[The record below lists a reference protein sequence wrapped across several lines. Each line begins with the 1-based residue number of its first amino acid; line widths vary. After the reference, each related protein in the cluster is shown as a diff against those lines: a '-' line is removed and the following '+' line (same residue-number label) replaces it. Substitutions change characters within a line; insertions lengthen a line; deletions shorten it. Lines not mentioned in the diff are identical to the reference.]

1 MFEVAR
7 TPYITKILEVKDK
20 DTIIVMGI
28 GKPKTIQLPK
38 EVVEWVSESKVA
50 IRILDELIGH
60 YKFRT
65 RLAHPGA
72 IRSLI
77 LLLYSRAHGVAPY
90 KTARKY
96 GVAPEQLYRIER
108 GLKKDG
114 LYEFVIN
121 LLSLEEYRKP

>member
-1 MFEVAR
+1 MAR

-28 GKPKTIQLPK
+28 GKPKTIQLPE

-50 IRILDELIGH
+50 VRILDELIGH

-77 LLLYSRAHGVAPY
+77 LLLYSRARGVAPY

-96 GVAPEQLYRIER
+96 GIAPEQLYRIER

-121 LLSLEEYRKP
+121 LLSLEEYGKP

>member
-1 MFEVAR
+1 VAR

-28 GKPKTIQLPK
+28 GKPKTIQLPE

-50 IRILDELIGH
+50 VRILDELIGH

-77 LLLYSRAHGVAPY
+77 LLLYSRARGVAPY

-96 GVAPEQLYRIER
+96 GIAPEQLYRIER

-121 LLSLEEYRKP
+121 LLSLEEYGKP

>member
-1 MFEVAR
+1 MAR

-28 GKPKTIQLPK
+28 GKPKTIQLPE

-121 LLSLEEYRKP
+121 LLSLEEYGKP

>member
-1 MFEVAR
+1 MAR

>member
-1 MFEVAR
+1 M
-7 TPYITKILEVKDK
+7 PYITRILEVKDK

-28 GKPKTIQLPK
+28 GKPKIIQLPE

-77 LLLYSRAHGVAPY
+77 LLLYSRAQGVAPY
-90 KTARKY
+90 KIARKY

-121 LLSLEEYRKP
+121 LLSLEEHGKP